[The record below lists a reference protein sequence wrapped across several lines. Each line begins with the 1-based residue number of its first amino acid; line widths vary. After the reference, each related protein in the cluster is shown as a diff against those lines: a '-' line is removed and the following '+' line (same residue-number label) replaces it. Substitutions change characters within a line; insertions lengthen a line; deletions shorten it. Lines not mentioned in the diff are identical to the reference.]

1 MQRRPPTASRL
12 LLVLGLLL
20 FAHPA
25 AAADGSIR
33 CRAVDANGRRVDGT
47 CVATGTANRSCRTAG
62 GTCTISAPPGRYTV
76 TFRTRTGRTSPPRS
90 ARVLAGSTVTVI
102 LTAESGPAVSYAHEG
117 GDVTLQTM
125 PPATTDA
132 GTDSSNSADAGTST
146 ATADAGSST
155 DTTTTTTEPVT
166 SGGTVAGADAGAI
179 VPADTGT
186 ETTTAIHVVQTTTL
200 VAQPTQPPDRSTGT
214 TLALQGRTSD
224 SRGRAVDGTITVSK
238 DGTPVGRASTAGGRF
253 QLYDLPQGTLTL
265 SFRSTTGATT
275 TATTRYSGSAVTL
288 NLTVPAP

>member
-1 MQRRPPTASRL
+1 MQRRPLTASRL

-33 CRAVDANGRRVDGT
+33 CRAVDASGRRVDGT

-117 GDVTLQTM
+117 GDVTLQPM
-125 PPATTDA
+125 PTGTTDA
-132 GTDSSNSADAGTST
+132 GTDSSSSADAGTST
-146 ATADAGSST
+146 ATADAGSTT
-155 DTTTTTTEPVT
+155 DTTTTTEPVT

-179 VPADTGT
+179 VPADAGT
-186 ETTTAIHVVQTTTL
+186 ETTTTIRVVQTTTL
-200 VAQPTQPPDRSTGT
+200 VAQPAQPPDRSTGT

-224 SRGRAVDGTITVSK
+224 SRGRAVDGTVTVSK
-238 DGTPVGRASTAGGRF
+238 DGTPVGRANTAGGRF
-253 QLYDLPQGTLTL
+253 LLYDLPQGTLSLT
-265 SFRSTTGATT
+265 FRSTTGATT